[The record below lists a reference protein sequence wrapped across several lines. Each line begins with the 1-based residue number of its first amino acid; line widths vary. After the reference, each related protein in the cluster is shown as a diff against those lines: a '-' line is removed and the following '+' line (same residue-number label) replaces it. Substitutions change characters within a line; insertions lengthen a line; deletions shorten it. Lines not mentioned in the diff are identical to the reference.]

1 MPPSVLLPHS
11 TTSQITELVFASN
24 DQDALFAIFVLMAV
38 STGGF
43 LFLYAYKI
51 GLAFF
56 DYDRI
61 H

>member
-1 MPPSVLLPHS
+1 MPPSLLPHS
-11 TTSQITELVFASN
+11 TTSQITELVFQSN
-24 DQDALFAIFVLMAV
+24 DQDALFAMFVLFAV
-38 STGGF
+38 ASGAF

-56 DYDRI
+56 DYDRL